1 MSQEVSAPRTLRL
14 PGPTLL
20 RRLSGDR
27 RGLALLEFALAFPV
41 LLAIGGWG
49 IEVSYLA
56 FMNLKVSQ
64 FSLNLADAVSRV
76 GADAGAGVSQLREAD
91 INDVFAGTRLAGKA
105 IGLGDNG
112 RVILSSLENTKQ
124 SYDST
129 YKQRIHWQRCF
140 GKKNG
145 TGFDSSYG
153 KALITDGSNNTILTA
168 GPEQAAGMGDTDSK
182 VNAPKDNAVM
192 FVEINY
198 QYKPIF
204 GSLFIK
210 PQIIHH
216 TASLIVRDNRDLR
229 QVYATPG
236 FTASTCNLYTA

>member
-229 QVYATPG
+229 QVYSTPG

>member
-1 MSQEVSAPRTLRL
+1 MPQEVT
-14 PGPTLL
+14 PTKDQATPFW

-168 GPEQAAGMGDTDSK
+168 GPEQAAGMGDTDFK

-229 QVYATPG
+229 QVYSTPG

>member
-1 MSQEVSAPRTLRL
+1 MSQEVSASRTLRL

-229 QVYATPG
+229 QVYSTPG

>member
-168 GPEQAAGMGDTDSK
+168 GPEQAAGMGDTDFK

>member
-1 MSQEVSAPRTLRL
+1 MSQEVT
-14 PGPTLL
+14 PTTDQATPFW

-229 QVYATPG
+229 QVYSTPG

>member
-153 KALITDGSNNTILTA
+153 KALITNGSNNTILTA

-229 QVYATPG
+229 QVYSTPG